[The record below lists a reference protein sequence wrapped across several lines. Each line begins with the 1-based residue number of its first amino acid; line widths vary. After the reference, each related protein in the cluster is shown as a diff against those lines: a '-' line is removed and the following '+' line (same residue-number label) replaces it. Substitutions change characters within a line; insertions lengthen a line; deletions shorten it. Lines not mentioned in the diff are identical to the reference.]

1 MAGFFIGNMVLFD
14 WSKIRTSNEKE
25 MVKIGERVSY

>member
-1 MAGFFIGNMVLFD
+1 MVLFD

>member
-1 MAGFFIGNMVLFD
+1 MVLFD
-14 WSKIRTSNEKE
+14 LSKIRTSNEKE